1 MCVSALLQKIDPLPL
16 AVEQQLLPELQQLLV
31 ALHQEGRV
39 VPADG
44 LRAADKRAGNKQWQS
59 EVGDEIA
66 VLYSGAYSA
75 KVTTTDAPVRGST
88 SGSTLNRRSRN
99 TQF

>member
-1 MCVSALLQKIDPLPL
+1 MCVCVSALLQKIDPLPL

-44 LRAADKRAGNKQWQS
+44 LRAADKRARNKRGQS

-66 VLYSGAYSA
+66 VLYSSAYVLKCESYNNKCA
-75 KVTTTDAPVRGST
+75 GERIDEWFD
-88 SGSTLNRRSRN
+88 
-99 TQF
+99 TQ